1 MSSLELF
8 SMKMNRK
15 RRSCDVGVKMK
26 SHDNN
31 RIFLTEAKP
40 LSKETRKRE
49 DKSRKNRTLD
59 VYLNI
64 DCSLKGW
71 TENSV
76 FPRNKEKCGNL
87 SVDSSSRAS
96 TGKSV
101 FPKNMEK
108 HLNSNRNNVNSIYCD
123 VLTDGNCH
131 ECRSTERKLSN
142 INSSLARFPD
152 LETGGYRLFQSL
164 SEKQKIPE
172 RTSYSAL
179 SFVSV
184 PSVMD
189 NGYSSSES
197 SSSLQR
203 RVRAASA
210 VLSDLNREASG
221 SGRLNSQARPF
232 TSRTARVEDSL
243 QPHARASS
251 SRASARRVSPMSQE
265 GWSKKQIEAWK
276 LLAPTPPQIEVSQM
290 NVSMY
295 TPKELPGIKI
305 FDESLFVI

>member
-1 MSSLELF
+1 
-8 SMKMNRK
+8 MKMNRN
-15 RRSCDVGVKMK
+15 RCSCDVDTGMK

-31 RIFLTEAKP
+31 RILLTEAKP
-40 LSKETRKRE
+40 LSKETRKCE
-49 DKSRKNRTLD
+49 EKKKKNRTLD

-64 DCSLKGW
+64 DSSLKGW

-76 FPRNKEKCGNL
+76 FPQNREGDNL
-87 SVDSSSRAS
+87 NTNSGSRAS
-96 TGKSV
+96 TGKGV
-101 FPKNMEK
+101 FPENMGK
-108 HLNSNRNNVNSIYCD
+108 HFNSNRNSMNSIYCD
-123 VLTDGNCH
+123 VLTGGNCH
-131 ECRSTERKLSN
+131 ECQSTERKLSN

-152 LETGGYRLFQSL
+152 LETGGYLLFQSV
-164 SEKQKIPE
+164 SEKQKIIPE

-184 PSVMD
+184 PSIMD
-189 NGYSSSES
+189 GYSSSES
-197 SSSLQR
+197 SCSLRR

-210 VLSDLNREASG
+210 VLSDLNREATG
-221 SGRLNSQARPF
+221 SARLNSQARPF
-232 TSRTARVEDSL
+232 TSRTARFEGNL
-243 QPHARASS
+243 QPHVRAASF
-251 SRASARRVSPMSQE
+251 RASARRVSPMSQE

-276 LLAPTPPQIEVSQM
+276 LLAPTPSQIEVSQM

>member
-1 MSSLELF
+1 
-8 SMKMNRK
+8 
-15 RRSCDVGVKMK
+15 MK
-26 SHDNN
+26 SHDKN
-31 RIFLTEAKP
+31 RIFVTDAKP

-64 DCSLKGW
+64 DSSLKGW
-71 TENSV
+71 TENSG
-76 FPRNKEKCGNL
+76 FLQNREKRSNL
-87 SVDSSSRAS
+87 NTYSSSRNS
-96 TGKSV
+96 TGNGM
-101 FPKNMEK
+101 FPESMEK
-108 HLNSNRNNVNSIYCD
+108 HLNSSRNTISSIYCD

-131 ECRSTERKLSN
+131 ECQSTERKLSN

-152 LETGGYRLFQSL
+152 LETGGYLLFQSL

-179 SFVSV
+179 SFVSA

-189 NGYSSSES
+189 DGYSSSKS
-197 SSSLQR
+197 SGSLRR

-210 VLSDLNREASG
+210 ILSDLNREETG
-221 SGRLNSQARPF
+221 SVRLNSQARPF
-232 TSRTARVEDSL
+232 SSGTARFQDNL